1 MQRREFIA
9 GLAGSAAWPLAARAQ
24 RPAVPIIAYLSLAT
38 ESTSRTRQGEANT
51 AAFRRGLG
59 EQGYIEGRNVDIL
72 FRWAETQ
79 SERLPALVAGFVA
92 RRVAVI
98 VTVAGAP
105 SAMAA
110 KAATSTIPIVFQ
122 LASDPVALG
131 LVASL
136 NRPGG
141 NITGAT
147 FLASPLIA
155 KRLELLHEA
164 VPAATTIAYLVNPNT
179 PNDGRTTDAEA
190 AARVLGVRLLTL
202 DARNASE
209 IEAAFATI
217 AQQRIGALLTD
228 ADSLFFGRVDQLV
241 ALAARYA
248 VPAIYYGREFVVAG
262 GLMSYGSDAKES

>member
-1 MQRREFIA
+1 MGGDAI
-9 GLAGSAAWPLAARAQ
+9 
-24 RPAVPIIAYLSLAT
+24 
-38 ESTSRTRQGEANT
+38 RT
-51 AAFRRGLG
+51 
-59 EQGYIEGRNVDIL
+59 
-72 FRWAETQ
+72 
-79 SERLPALVAGFVA
+79 LPALVADFVA

-262 GLMSYGSDAKES
+262 GLMSYGSDAKESYHLAGVYAGRILKGEKPADLPVQQATKVELTINMKTAKALGLTFPRTLLGRADEVIE